1 MTSVLTGRTGSSPR
15 TDAGTSLGRVL
26 TVAHTVI
33 TVAARVGALWVVAIL
48 TGRRRAFPATAARA
62 VALRLHRAGPTFVKL
77 AQLLGTRLDLLPAE
91 LCAAFSR
98 LYDDVPAISPQAAR
112 ALVAA
117 RLGAPVETVFSHFD
131 YQAVASGSIAC
142 VYRATLLDGTEVAVK
157 LRRPEVEEIITS
169 DLRLLSWGTAV
180 LARTPLMRG
189 LPAVA
194 AVRQMSQA
202 VAGQLDFTAEA
213 TSLLRLSAALKEI
226 EGVRVP
232 LPHPELADTARTSAG
247 ILVMEYLPGL
257 TRLSPADL
265 GPESAISAVET
276 ALRGIYKILFL
287 DGLVHCDLHPGNL
300 YPMPDGSVQ
309 MIDAGFVVQLPEDA
323 RRAFT
328 EFFFRMGTGNGRR
341 CAEIVLSTALHPPG
355 LDPAAFTAEMVALV
369 DSVTGVRA
377 GDFDLLRFA
386 AGLFDLQRRHGLHAD
401 PQFIFPLLGI
411 LVFEG
416 AINDYHPDLDFQELA
431 MPYLIRALFID
442 R

>member
-1 MTSVLTGRTGSSPR
+1 VTSVVAGRAGFLPPTGTGAVSW
-15 TDAGTSLGRVL
+15 RVL
-26 TVAHTVI
+26 TVTRTALAVT
-33 TVAARVGALWVVAIL
+33 ARVGALWAVAVL
-48 TGRRRAFPATAARA
+48 TGRRRAFPAAAARA
-62 VALRLHRAGPTFVKL
+62 VATRLHRAGPTFVKL
-77 AQLLGTRLDLLPAE
+77 AQLLSTRLDLLPAE
-91 LCAAFSR
+91 LCKAFSR
-98 LYDDVPAISPQAAR
+98 LYDDVPAISPRAAR
-112 ALVAA
+112 ELLAA
-117 RLGAPVETVFSHFD
+117 RLGAHPETVFSHFD
-131 YQAVASGSIAC
+131 PEAVASGSIAC

-157 LRRPEVEEIITS
+157 LRRPDVERIIAA
-169 DLRLLSWGTAV
+169 DLRLLAWGTA
-180 LARTPLMRG
+180 LLSRTPLMRG

-202 VAGQLDFTAEA
+202 IRGQLDFTAEA
-213 TSLLRLSAALKEI
+213 AALVRLDAALKEVGGI
-226 EGVRVP
+226 RVP
-232 LPHPELADTARTSAG
+232 LPHPELADTTRTANG
-247 ILVMEYLPGL
+247 LLIMEYLPGL
-257 TRLSPADL
+257 TRLSPAEL
-265 GPESAISAVET
+265 GRETSVRAVET
-276 ALRGIYKILFL
+276 ALSGIYKILFL

-309 MIDAGFVVQLPEDA
+309 MIDAGFVVQLPEGA

-341 CAEIVLSTALHPPG
+341 CAEIVLSTASHPPG
-355 LDPAAFTAEMVALV
+355 LDPAAFTSQMVTLV

-416 AINDYHPDLDFQELA
+416 AINDHHPELDFQELA
-431 MPYLIRALFID
+431 MPYLIRALFTG